1 MRDFTKLERYSD
13 ADLLKAAVILADVYR
28 SVDLAHLLLIA
39 YDARRGTALA
49 PRYHE
54 AMLGKP
60 LNPLFL
66 NVA

>member
-1 MRDFTKLERYSD
+1 
-13 ADLLKAAVILADVYR
+13 VILADVYR